1 MINLHLTLRH
11 SIVGAIYF
19 LIPLSL
25 IVLGFAIW
33 ALLWAINSGQ
43 YDDLEGSSWRL
54 IQDDKEDQRKK
65 QRTERSLQ
73 E

>member
-1 MINLHLTLRH
+1 M
-11 SIVGAIYF
+11 GAIYF

-43 YDDLEGSSWRL
+43 YEDLEGSSWRL
-54 IQDDKEDQRKK
+54 IQDDKEEQRKK
-65 QRTERSLQ
+65 RQTVRNTPE
-73 E
+73 